1 MDGGNQGTYRSK
13 FANHDQRNQM
23 GKYVEK
29 VQRFFAENILAIR
42 IEKYKSEEFAIEVH
56 GHGEARAITLLCDTP
71 GMFVQAFSKYRQI
84 IHNTRR
90 AAFQYFLQRTGFTQ
104 PGLIL
109 DERMVSAAAV
119 DEGFHSSVLGS

>member
-1 MDGGNQGTYRSK
+1 GIAGHAVKVRAGFRIAEVSEIACDMDGGNQGTYRSK

-29 VQRFFAENILAIR
+29 VRRFFAENILAIR

-56 GHGEARAITLLCDTP
+56 WHGVARAITLLCDTP

-90 AAFQYFLQRTGFTQ
+90 TAFQYF
-104 PGLIL
+104 
-109 DERMVSAAAV
+109 
-119 DEGFHSSVLGS
+119 